1 MDSKPSAEG
10 SKLRNEAVAR
20 LADTPAMPT
29 SDPEQLLHELRVHQI
44 ELEMQNEE
52 LQRVSE
58 ALELSRGRYLNLYES
73 APVGY
78 LTLTADGKISELNLT
93 AAELFGV
100 ARNQLLNRPF
110 AGLIAA
116 KDIDRWYL
124 LVKNRLQ
131 DQGEKKSIELLLKRG
146 NHYFH
151 TLLSCLWIT
160 ADAEMPTLRI
170 TLADISDRKHTEEEL
185 RIAAVAFEA
194 QEGIMI
200 TNADKVILRVNKAF
214 TDITGYSAEE
224 LVGQTP
230 NMFISGRHN
239 PVFNAELW
247 ECIADNGSWQGEIW
261 DQRKNGESYPKWVT
275 ITAVKD
281 SDGVVTHYVSLHTDI
296 SERKAS
302 EEEIKRL
309 AYYDPLTALP
319 NRRLLLDRIQQ
330 ALAASSRSKKYG
342 ALLFIDL
349 DNFKSLN
356 DHLGHDMGD
365 VLLQQVAQRLIASV
379 REGDTVS
386 RQGGD
391 EFVVMLEELSD
402 SADEA
407 AAKAKIIGEKILA
420 ALNQA
425 YQLTC
430 HEYQNTPSI
439 GVTLFINHQQTI
451 NTLLKRA
458 DIAMYGAKAAGRNTL
473 RFFDQDMQKA
483 VMARASLEAD
493 LRLALGKNQFQLYLQ
508 RQIRRDGAIIGAEV
522 LLRWKHPR
530 RGLVPPCEF
539 IQLAEETG
547 LIVPIGS
554 WVLEAVCGLLK
565 RWEDY
570 PQTRCLQLAV
580 NISARQFEQSDFAEQ
595 VCAILQKTAIHAKLL
610 KLEFTESLVFDNIDD
625 TLAKMQ
631 RLKKVGVSFAMDDFG
646 SGYSSLTY
654 LTQLPFDQLK
664 IDPSFV
670 RDIGIRSTGAVLV
683 QTIIGMAKNLG
694 MDVIA
699 ECVETEEQRA
709 FLEMNGCDTYQG
721 NLIGVAMPLTDFE
734 CALGL

>member
-1 MDSKPSAEG
+1 MNSKPSTQG
-10 SKLRNEAVAR
+10 SKLRNEAMAR
-20 LADTPAMPT
+20 LTDTSAMA

-58 ALELSRGRYLNLYES
+58 ALEISRGRYLNLYES

-78 LTLTADGKISELNLT
+78 LTLTTEGSIIELNLT
-93 AAELFGV
+93 AATLLGV
-100 ARNQLLNRPF
+100 ARNQLLNRQF
-110 AGLIAA
+110 AGLVAP
-116 KDIDRWYL
+116 KDCDRWYL
-124 LVKNRLQ
+124 LIKNMLQ
-131 DQGEKKSIELLLKRG
+131 QQGEQKAIELLLKRG
-146 NHYFH
+146 NSYFH
-151 TLLSCLWIT
+151 ALLNCLWIT

-170 TLADISDRKHTEEEL
+170 TLADISDSKHAEEEL

-200 TNADKVILRVNKAF
+200 TNAEKVILRVNKAF

-224 LVGQTP
+224 LVGQTL
-230 NMFISGRHN
+230 NMFISARHN
-239 PVFNAELW
+239 PAFNAEVW
-247 ECIADNGSWQGEIW
+247 ECIADTGSWQGEIW
-261 DQRKNGESYPKWVT
+261 GQRKNGESYPKWVT

-281 SDGVVTHYVSLHTDI
+281 SDGVVSHYVGLHTDI
-296 SERKAS
+296 SVRKAS

-365 VLLQQVAQRLIASV
+365 VLLQQVAQRLIACV

-407 AAKAKIIGEKILA
+407 AAKAKTIGEKILA

-425 YQLTC
+425 YQLTY
-430 HEYQNTPSI
+430 HQYQNTPSI

-493 LRLALGKNQFQLYLQ
+493 LRLALGKNQFKLYLQ
-508 RQIRRDGAIIGAEV
+508 RQISQNGAIIGAEV
-522 LLRWKHPR
+522 LLRWKHPS
-530 RGLVPPCEF
+530 RGLVPPSEF

-547 LIVPIGS
+547 LIVPIGY
-554 WVLEAVCGLLK
+554 WILEAACDLLK
-565 RWEDY
+565 RWGEY

-580 NISARQFEQSDFAEQ
+580 NISARQFQQSDFAEQ
-595 VCAILQKTAIHAKLL
+595 VCAILQKTAINARLL

-631 RLKKVGVSFAMDDFG
+631 CLKKVGVSFAMDDFG

-670 RDIGIRSTGAVLV
+670 RDIGIKSTGAVLV

-694 MDVIA
+694 MNVIA

-709 FLEMNGCDTYQG
+709 FLELNGCDSYQG
-721 NLIGVAMPLTDFE
+721 NLIDVAKPLAEFE